1 MGNLRPGR
9 REPQEG
15 EDEMGKRFAIVIGV
29 AALGAAVMAAS
40 ASANFKSVHDPRGD
54 TKCLHSLGG
63 HKPCGDSKRRSADI
77 VRATA
82 GHDGA
87 LLKHTIRVAGKF
99 KSLAYLEFDTDSDS
113 SCEFFLD
120 AIRGVG
126 RDEVRECVDRGV
138 GRVTGHA
145 RYDFHRHSVEIS
157 FSETSIG
164 NPQSYGWRAQID
176 VGGLHADALDLV
188 PNMGAYSQHQL
199 GDSGVAAAGVIA
211 LGVQTAAAATYDT
224 RVTISQEGSAAT
236 GLLHGDLYSAA
247 RKCEVGR
254 RVVVFKQQPGT
265 DRKLGVG
272 DFGHGGPNHWD
283 LLFRAEGKQGWHV
296 YALVRREVR
305 RHGLVCRS
313 DRSRIL
319 TVK

>member
-1 MGNLRPGR
+1 
-9 REPQEG
+9 
-15 EDEMGKRFAIVIGV
+15 MGKRLAIVIGA
-29 AALGAAVMAAS
+29 AALGAAVMAAG
-40 ASANFKSVHDPRGD
+40 ASADFRSVHDPRGD
-54 TKCLHSLGG
+54 TTCTHG
-63 HKPCGDSKRRSADI
+63 HKVGRHFPCSDQRRDADI
-77 VRATA
+77 VRARA

-87 LLKHTIRVAGKF
+87 LLRHTVRVVGKVQSV
-99 KSLAYLEFDTDSDS
+99 SLLINTDSDAP
-113 SCEFFLD
+113 CEWAFI
-120 AIRGVG
+120 ARRGE
-126 RDEVRECVDRGV
+126 RSAKVRECSGPGT
-138 GRVTGHA
+138 GRA
-145 RYDFHRHSVEIS
+145 RIDFHRHSVEIF
-157 FSETSIG
+157 FSKRSIG
-164 NPQSYGWRAQID
+164 NPQSYGWSAFAFAGSANAHAID
-176 VGGLHADALDLV
+176 SV
-188 PNMGAYSQHQL
+188 PNASRRRECFRPDAPPRCWIRQRL
-199 GDSGVAAAGVIA
+199 GDSGVGAAGVMA
-211 LGVQTAAAATYDT
+211 LGAQTAAAAPDDT
-224 RVTISQEGSAAT
+224 RVTISQIT

-283 LLFRAEGKQGWHV
+283 LLFPAGGKQGWHV